1 MCETL
6 FTIYSAR
13 AGAAAPG
20 RGHRDVKDF
29 ALTRELYVR
38 NCDARVAGNLSSI
51 YQTLLALVN
60 LSRDSFL
67 RERIAS
73 DPGGWVPLSL
83 LLTFNRM
90 QRTGLSAAEVAAI
103 LQTSAELEVSEGR
116 DLVRKRPKRL
126 AA

>member
-1 MCETL
+1 MHFYFCET
-6 FTIYSAR
+6 
-13 AGAAAPG
+13 
-20 RGHRDVKDF
+20 
-29 ALTRELYVR
+29 
-38 NCDARVAGNLSSI
+38 
-51 YQTLLALVN
+51 N